1 MFIKPLPK
9 DLLSLAFWEFY
20 LVSATSPIQDPLR
33 SDLKRAALGFLQS
46 YAWLVRH
53 RSDFD
58 LAMHEDHRL
67 LPKRVRYTS
76 FVSLIKS
83 FETVGDDMVS
93 PRYHYGELRLT
104 RLNFWSKILLF
115 RLTYHKVEGQYGAYF
130 ARFYGPILFLFA
142 LFSVLL
148 SAMQVVLA
156 VQDLIESDASWEAF
170 AKVSRGFSVFAL
182 VIIAIMVLFLLLAL
196 VTISSR
202 EVLYALTDLY
212 RKKHSRRY
220 TKGGSQSLPNGD

>member
-1 MFIKPLPK
+1 
-9 DLLSLAFWEFY
+9 
-20 LVSATSPIQDPLR
+20 
-33 SDLKRAALGFLQS
+33 
-46 YAWLVRH
+46 
-53 RSDFD
+53 
-58 LAMHEDHRL
+58 MHEDHRL
-67 LPKRVRYTS
+67 VPKRVRYTN

-83 FETVGDDMVS
+83 FETVDDGMVS

-115 RLTYHKVEGQYGAYF
+115 RFTYYKVEGQYGAYF

-142 LFSVLL
+142 LLSVLL

-156 VQDLIESDASWEAF
+156 VQDLVESVASWEAF

-182 VIIAIMVLFLLLAL
+182 VIVAIMVLFLLLAL

-202 EVLYALTDLY
+202 EALYALKDLY
-212 RKKHSRRY
+212 RKRPSRGRTNGAAKAFQMATEEAVASQAHIAIISGDGCACSVY
-220 TKGGSQSLPNGD
+220 GGGRTVDKDQNIGWLM